1 VTSVAD
7 VIQAVSPVPFE
18 RLEASSL
25 GNWAISQAIAAM
37 QVQLPDLAGT
47 LIGRDPADGG
57 D

>member
-1 VTSVAD
+1 MAD